1 MEQLSRIDA
10 RIPLSLREIIDFA
23 ASIEGR
29 TRTDFLITAA
39 SEKARRVIAE
49 HNSIQLS
56 LRDQKLLVDSLSND
70 SVREPDDF
78 LKNIGK
84 VYNDKVKSR

>member
-23 ASIEGR
+23 ASLEGR

-39 SEKARRVIAE
+39 TEKARKVIAE

-56 LRDQKLLVDSLSND
+56 FRDQKLLADALADD

-84 VYNDKVKSR
+84 AYNDQVKSR